1 MIFYHFIYGVWFV
14 SINDV
19 HTHWKEYKLLIFHF
33 STWYQSTRYSKF
45 SSFISRF
52 FLLFANSIFA
62 GCQQNHPTTLKPQI
76 SNDKVPEKSLGNLA
90 SLSGSDLSSIQI
102 ITHKLTGRNYLQW
115 MQSIK
120 IVICG
125 RGKLRYLT
133 GELQALNISDPH
145 TKSGSPRTLL
155 SLPGSSTCWSPISVD
170 VTFGPKQQK
179 RHGRRPEKCILILV
193 TPLRSSNFDPNWRLI
208 QGEKSVTDYFSDLQ
222 DIWQELDLFLEDLS
236 PCATCGVKFR

>member
-1 MIFYHFIYGVWFV
+1 M
-14 SINDV
+14 
-19 HTHWKEYKLLIFHF
+19 
-33 STWYQSTRYSKF
+33 STESSNNSETSNLRWQSTRKISWQSCF
-45 SSFISRF
+45 SLRKWFV
-52 FLLFANSIFA
+52 NYTDY
-62 GCQQNHPTTLKPQI
+62 HPQ
-76 SNDKVPEKSLGNLA
+76 
-90 SLSGSDLSSIQI
+90 
-102 ITHKLTGRNYLQW
+102 LTGRNYLQW

-120 IVICG
+120 ILICG

>member
-1 MIFYHFIYGVWFV
+1 MV
-14 SINDV
+14 SVNQV
-19 HTHWKEYKLLIFHF
+19 
-33 STWYQSTRYSKF
+33 SRSSKF

-52 FLLFANSIFA
+52 FLLSSPIQFLQDVEESSNNSETSNLRWQSTRKISWQSCFSLRKWFFIYKDY
-62 GCQQNHPTTLKPQI
+62 HPQTKWP
-76 SNDKVPEKSLGNLA
+76 K
-90 SLSGSDLSSIQI
+90 LSSVGAIDQNRHLRPWQ
-102 ITHKLTGRNYLQW
+102 T
-115 MQSIK
+115 
-120 IVICG
+120 
-125 RGKLRYLT
+125 RYLT
-133 GELQALNISDPH
+133 GELQALNISDPC

-155 SLPGSSTCWSPISVD
+155 SLPGSSTRWSPISVD

-236 PCATCGVKFR
+236 PCATCGVKFQ